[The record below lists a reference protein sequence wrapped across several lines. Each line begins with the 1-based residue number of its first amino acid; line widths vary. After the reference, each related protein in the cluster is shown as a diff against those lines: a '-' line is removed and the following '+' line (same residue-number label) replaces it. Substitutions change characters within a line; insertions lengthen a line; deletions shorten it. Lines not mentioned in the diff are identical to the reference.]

1 MGFSVRRKPGI
12 GLQSDRLDSRETIR
26 TPLIVA
32 VSLTTLAVIAWYVLA
47 APRRPLM
54 LAAFTAIATGAVGNN
69 LLDRLMYGFVVDFVY
84 WHIGDTFDWPVF
96 NVADSLVVVGV
107 GLLLLD
113 TWLTRRCAGGVQP
126 GESAPGVRGAMTH
139 RGWLRAFTLL
149 ALLIVLI
156 LFIIFQGIETQ
167 LKAAG
172 AAGGIIELN
181 WLFQRSA
188 PRPSFRPGR
197 PAAVTWLAGRCG
209 SISSSSWAMPA
220 A

>member
-1 MGFSVRRKPGI
+1 MTNRR
-12 GLQSDRLDSRETIR
+12 
-26 TPLIVA
+26 
-32 VSLTTLAVIAWYVLA
+32 
-47 APRRPLM
+47 
-54 LAAFTAIATGAVGNN
+54 
-69 LLDRLMYGFVVDFVY
+69 
-84 WHIGDTFDWPVF
+84 
-96 NVADSLVVVGV
+96 
-107 GLLLLD
+107 
-113 TWLTRRCAGGVQP
+113 
-126 GESAPGVRGAMTH
+126 
-139 RGWLRAFTLL
+139 WLRAFTLL

-172 AAGGIIELN
+172 LPAASSSWN